1 MTTTIHL
8 EFEDKA
14 ARLPLQSPKRT
25 KVVPAIQR
33 RTAAGA
39 VNNFRIFN
47 AARRVDPK
55 SLSPEDVASEDPELD
70 LSMAGTLADSDLLST
85 AFVDKA
91 GTVVRDFEEIEVVLK
106 PDGTEK
112 DRRSRT
118 DRSANVNDV
127 RPIKVGKF
135 MPVEEALTSFVF
147 RGVYQVVHEDG
158 LGHEFLRA
166 LAEKLEKEKSVAVLG
181 AGQKGNQ
188 PLVLV
193 DGGSP
198 YRAFL
203 YGETGKEGTHRLL
216 ILLSNQELKLPA

>member
-14 ARLPLQSPKRT
+14 ARLPLQSPKRS
-25 KVVPAIQR
+25 KVAPAIQR
-33 RTAAGA
+33 RTTAGA

-55 SLSPEDVASEDPELD
+55 NLSPEDVASDDPELD

-85 AFVDKA
+85 AFVDKT

-112 DRRSRT
+112 ERRPRT
-118 DRSANVNDV
+118 DRTANVNDV
-127 RPIKVGKF
+127 CPIKVGKL
-135 MPVEEALTSFVF
+135 MSVDEALTSFVF

-203 YGETGKEGTHRLL
+203 YGETGKEGTYRLL

>member
-14 ARLPLQSPKRT
+14 ARLPLQSPKRS
-25 KVVPAIQR
+25 KVAPAIQR

-55 SLSPEDVASEDPELD
+55 SLSPEDVASDDPELD

-85 AFVDKA
+85 AFVDKT

-112 DRRSRT
+112 ERRPRT
-118 DRSANVNDV
+118 DRTANVNDV
-127 RPIKVGKF
+127 RPIKVGKL
-135 MPVEEALTSFVF
+135 MSVDEALTSFVF

-203 YGETGKEGTHRLL
+203 YGETGKEGTYRLL